1 MAKLGHSSSRRG
13 FSTHNSVGT
22 DNLPNDNI
30 TTPAAGNPGA
40 GQQPGMIELKE
51 QDGTPWYLWVDSN
64 GDLKI
69 LNAIPTDPDGTGTI
83 VGTQS

>member
-1 MAKLGHSSSRRG
+1 MSEKG
-13 FSTHNSVGT
+13 FTTFTSVGT
-22 DNLPNDNI
+22 KPLLNDNI

-40 GQQPGMIELKE
+40 GQQPGMLELKE
-51 QDGTPWYLWVDSN
+51 QDGTPWFLWVDSN

-69 LNAIPTDPDGTGTI
+69 MNAIPTDPDGSGTI